1 MTMRRKMGFVN
12 SHVLES
18 THCSHRRQ
26 GVVPLYHYSQL
37 TCPELQP
44 PLPDSKGTK
53 HPHAASSQMQTRHSF
68 AHNKIPIL
76 KLNFRRSGW
85 HLHRLL
91 GEVVLGRLNV
101 GKLYWKEVTQVLGI
115 TGPLSLK
122 SSDQEVARIETWWW
136 GEGVDDTSRKNRR
149 RKVN

>member
-1 MTMRRKMGFVN
+1 MGFVN

-18 THCSHRRQ
+18 TRCSHRRQ
-26 GVVPLYHYSQL
+26 GVVPLYRYSQL

-53 HPHAASSQMQTRHSF
+53 HPHAASSQMQARHSI

-101 GKLYWKEVTQVLGI
+101 GKLY
-115 TGPLSLK
+115 
-122 SSDQEVARIETWWW
+122 
-136 GEGVDDTSRKNRR
+136 
-149 RKVN
+149 